1 VIDAVDHIVL
11 AVEDLEAAT
20 ADLQSL
26 LGREPSWR
34 GEHPGYGTENVLF
47 RFERIYIELLAAVG
61 EGAVADSVQRH
72 LAEKGEGIFAVAL
85 RTGDAASCVAGLRSK
100 GLSPSDPMEGVG
112 ATADGRERL
121 WQTVFLP
128 AQETRGI
135 HLFIIEHL
143 TPDELLPESRPCG
156 SGFVAGIDHVVIM
169 SADADATRD
178 LYRDR
183 LGLRLALDREF
194 PDWGARQLFFKID
207 GVVLEIGASLKEPP
221 DATKPDELWGIC
233 WRVPEIDLAHARLSE
248 AGWDLSELRTG
259 RKPGTRVC
267 TVRNRT
273 HGVATLLL
281 ATEPRSPQ
289 PQA

>member
-1 VIDAVDHIVL
+1 MIDAVDHIVL
-11 AVEDLEAAT
+11 AVEDLEAAS

-34 GEHPGYGTENVLF
+34 GEHPGYGTANVLF

-61 EGAVADSVQRH
+61 EGSVADSVQQH

-85 RTGDAASCVAGLRSK
+85 RTGDAMSCVAGLRDK
-100 GLSPSDPMEGVG
+100 GLSPSDPMDGVG
-112 ATADGRERL
+112 ATADGRERR

-128 AQETRGI
+128 ADETRGI

-156 SGFVAGIDHVVIM
+156 SGCVAGIDHVVIM
-169 SADADATRD
+169 SADADATRN
-178 LYRDR
+178 LYRDM

-248 AGWDLSELRTG
+248 AGWDLSEVRTG

-281 ATEPRSPQ
+281 ASEPRSPE